1 MAKISKAEITLVN
14 LKDGINSRPLTL
26 YNKNTSTTAPASFSG
41 TATYTFSTNSLT
53 GLILNG
59 WTRDAPTITNGENL
73 WLRQVVATSTSD
85 TASIPLESWSAA
97 AIVGAGGVIGR
108 SVYTAIVFQRSATA
122 PAAPTTG
129 SFDFGANTLT
139 VPAGWYLD
147 VPTGTNPVY
156 GTRFVFSVIGNT
168 GVHYASTWS
177 TPFKIAE
184 NGIQGVDGSP
194 GADGTSTYQLSVF
207 IRSATAPTKPTGG
220 SFNFGTQAV
229 VVPSGWSATIP
240 TGTNPVYVSN
250 TLASVPGVTGI
261 DSTLTWSDPVIL
273 ARNGDNGLPGESA
286 WPATGN
292 AVSGYNDLQSNAS
305 VLNTNNVYRL
315 ISSGVISTQNLAV
328 TTILHL
334 GYSKDNDIVQ
344 KKLDTVTVG
353 DYVTATVT
361 YGATT
366 VKFAYII
373 TSVAKRS
380 NYGLFNNV
388 AAQYFY
394 EFGVLLVKSNAASST
409 IDLATGGSAATFD
422 FSRAVGTR
430 GAGWWRYP
438 AGAADLSTMPT
449 TPPASVT
456 AAVNSYWAALHTPDI
471 DPVKDDRFV
480 IATTHVSGT
489 KAFVYNGTDWVTQ
502 TAFIDGNLLVAGTVT
517 AAAMSANSISTDS
530 LQADAVTAEKIDV
543 TQLSAISAT
552 IGTLRTST
560 SGARMEIYSDKILVY
575 DANGNIRV
583 KMGNLL

>member
-1 MAKISKAEITLVN
+1 MPTARGTVVITDVR
-14 LKDGINSRPLTL
+14 DGINSRPLTL

-53 GLILNG
+53 GLTLNG

-73 WLRQVVATSTSD
+73 WLRQATATSTSD

-305 VLNTNNVYRL
+305 VLDTNVEYRL
-315 ISSGVISTQNLAV
+315 VSSGVTSTTNLAV

-334 GYSKDNDIVQ
+334 GYANANDIVQ

-380 NYGLFNNV
+380 NFTFNAI

-394 EFGVLLVKSNAASST
+394 EFGVLLVKSNAASSA

-430 GAGWWRYP
+430 GAGWWRYN
-438 AGAADLSTMPT
+438 AGASDLSGVDT
-449 TPPASVT
+449 TAE
-456 AAVNSYWAALHTPDI
+456 VNVFWAALHSPDI